1 MRISDW
7 SSDVCSS
14 DLLQEGSWQGTI
26 RRRNPRGENVEASVR
41 RFVRFQDDGSVRDIA
56 EVGRGSLGLSA
67 AGTDAVG
74 ADPGLA
80 ASWPTAISA
89 CTPLIDLL
97 SHQAST
103 PHPDRAPRRAPTRPP
118 PQ

>member
-74 ADPGLA
+74 DDPGMA
-80 ASWPTAISA
+80 ARGQIDISA
-89 CTPLIDLL
+89 CNPLARIL
-97 SHQAST
+97 SSEGSNEL
-103 PHPDRAPRRAPTRPP
+103 PDFNSVCYHSHLH
-118 PQ
+118 